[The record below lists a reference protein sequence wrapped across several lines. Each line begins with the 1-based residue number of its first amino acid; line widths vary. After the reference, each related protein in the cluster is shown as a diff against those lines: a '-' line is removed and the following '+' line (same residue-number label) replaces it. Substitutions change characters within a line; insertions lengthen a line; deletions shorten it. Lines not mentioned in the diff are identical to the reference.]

1 MGRYQVE
8 ENKKLEGGWHKKLGP
23 ENLVHTHHGA
33 SAVCGLVLLG
43 SYHMSH
49 IDATCV
55 VVVARSHRDRID
67 SAGLGGDE
75 DVVKRSTKF
84 MGDDN
89 T

>member
-1 MGRYQVE
+1 
-8 ENKKLEGGWHKKLGP
+8 
-23 ENLVHTHHGA
+23 
-33 SAVCGLVLLG
+33 
-43 SYHMSH
+43 MSH

-89 T
+89 TS